1 MLPTLKM
8 LQTLKHSLSKSTGV
22 QRKEWATEII
32 EKEIVIRDLFELV
45 NAEQKTAS
53 RFLWL
58 LSDIGILFPEKLKS
72 ELPYLFNICKN
83 QKSEFKT
90 SFASFWLY
98 ADVPTENEGEAI
110 DLLFGWVLS
119 SEVNVTIK
127 SRALLVLFKLS
138 EKYPEIKNEL
148 KLCIQDQLVKHSK
161 DFKKRANKLLLELGD

>member
-1 MLPTLKM
+1 MPVTSKI

-45 NAEQKTAS
+45 NEEQKTAS

-58 LSDIGILFPEKLKS
+58 LSDIGILNPEKLKS
-72 ELPYLFNICKN
+72 ELPHLLVICKK
-83 QKSEFKT
+83 QKPEYKI

-98 ADVPTENEGEAI
+98 SGVPTENEGEAI

-119 SEVNVTIK
+119 SDVNVTIK
-127 SRALLVLFKLS
+127 SRALLVLFKLC
-138 EKYPEIKNEL
+138 EKHPEIKNEL
-148 KLCIQDQLVKHSK
+148 ELCLNDQLDKHSN
-161 DFKKRANKLLLELGD
+161 DFKKRANKLLNKLWD